1 MKNETD
7 EQLERRLASLTE
19 WSGASPNLWRQA
31 LSDSTRR
38 SKTRAARRPIIN
50 WRSRGFIFSSA
61 AALVL
66 LVGGYIG
73 TQFSRF
79 TSRAVSFSRGIGQ
92 SQDIYSNDGIEW
104 FPSDWYRGFNV
115 ESGAD
120 LLGVESDV
128 PAADSGMPWR
138 FSISSNGDG
147 ADVRR
152 NAAAL
157 SPSFLPRSDRHVVR
171 KATIELT
178 TDDVR
183 ATFLKAAM
191 LVSAARGEYVQDSG
205 LTGSGET
212 AKANLTLRVAAE
224 RLSEVLNQLR
234 EFGKV
239 RSERTEGEDVTTQ
252 VVDLEARLR
261 NETRIEDELLDLMER
276 RDNAPLKEILELRDK
291 LGQVRRSIEQMTAQR
306 ERLSRLVSLAT
317 VLVLIRAEGAPPP
330 VRPGIGAY
338 FGDSISNAWSK
349 GLTFLADTVAGLL
362 GVLIGGIIWWSLLI
376 AVVLI
381 ALRRIARRPA
391 TPALETEP
399 RP

>member
-1 MKNETD
+1 MMNETD

-38 SKTRAARRPIIN
+38 SESHAARRPIIN
-50 WRSRGFIFSSA
+50 WRSRGFILSSA
-61 AALVL
+61 AVFVL

-73 TQFSRF
+73 IQSSPHAFLSK
-79 TSRAVSFSRGIGQ
+79 RASSLPM
-92 SQDIYSNDGIEW
+92 
-104 FPSDWYRGFNV
+104 PSTDNV
-115 ESGAD
+115 ESLAARPFSDWDGNGVPDSGAD
-120 LLGVESDV
+120 MLGEESGVLASGATPWHFSVLSTGGNED
-128 PAADSGMPWR
+128 DSP
-138 FSISSNGDG
+138 
-147 ADVRR
+147 
-152 NAAAL
+152 NATE
-157 SPSFLPRSDRHVVR
+157 PSASLFRASERHVVR

-183 ATFLKAAM
+183 AAFLKAAM

-261 NETRIEDELLDLMER
+261 NEKRIEDELLDLMER

-362 GVLIGGIIWWSLLI
+362 SVLIGGIIWWSLLI
-376 AVVLI
+376 AIVLI
-381 ALRRIARRPA
+381 ALRRIARRHA

>member
-31 LSDSTRR
+31 LSDSNRR
-38 SKTRAARRPIIN
+38 SETRDTRRPIIN
-50 WRSRGFIFSSA
+50 WRSRGFIFASA

-66 LVGGYIG
+66 LVGAYIA
-73 TQFSRF
+73 TQFSPPTF
-79 TSRAVSFSRGIGQ
+79 LVEVASSLPTP
-92 SQDIYSNDGIEW
+92 SNYNIESLAARP
-104 FPSDWYRGFNV
+104 FSDW
-115 ESGAD
+115 
-120 LLGVESDV
+120 
-128 PAADSGMPWR
+128 
-138 FSISSNGDG
+138 NGDG
-147 ADVRR
+147 VRDVTIGTRGEEFSVSVFRGATPKRFISPSSGDAEVDRR
-152 NAAAL
+152 NATFL
-157 SPSFLPRSDRHVVR
+157 SPSERHVVR
-171 KATIELT
+171 KATIELV

-183 ATFLKAAM
+183 AAFLKAAM
-191 LVSAARGEYVQDSG
+191 LVSAAQGEYVQDSG

-234 EFGKV
+234 ELGQI

-276 RDNAPLKEILELRDK
+276 RDNAPLKEILDLRDK
-291 LGQVRRSIEQMTAQR
+291 LGQVRRGIEQMTAQR

-317 VLVLIRAEGAPPP
+317 VLVIIRAEGAPPP
-330 VRPGIGAY
+330 ARPGIGAY

-362 GVLIGGIIWWSLLI
+362 GVLVGGIIWWLLLL

-381 ALRRIARRPA
+381 ALRRIARRA
-391 TPALETEP
+391 TTPALETEP